1 MYVLQLQSKVL
12 NREGGYEFMA
22 FALQLLQEL
31 VLRLRGQ
38 DQQVHVLLDQ
48 LAGFTDL
55 DRGFLDKIEKK

>member
-1 MYVLQLQSKVL
+1 
-12 NREGGYEFMA
+12 MA

-31 VLRLRGQ
+31 FLGLRGK